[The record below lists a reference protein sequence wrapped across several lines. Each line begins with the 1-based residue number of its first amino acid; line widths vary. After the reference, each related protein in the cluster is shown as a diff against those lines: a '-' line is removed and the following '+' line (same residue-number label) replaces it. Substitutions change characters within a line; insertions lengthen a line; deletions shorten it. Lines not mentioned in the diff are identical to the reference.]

1 MSKVYMCIDLKS
13 FYASVECRERNLD
26 PLDTNLLVADES
38 RTDKTICLAVSP
50 SLKSYGLGGRCRLFE
65 AKQKVKEVNYQRRKN
80 NNYKNFT
87 GKSFIA
93 SELNN
98 NKSLEL
104 DFIAAVPRMNLY
116 MKYSTKIY
124 NIYLKY
130 IAPEDILVYS
140 IDEVFCDITNYLKF
154 YKMSAEELVMK
165 IIEDVYKTTGIT
177 ATAGIGTNMYLA
189 KVAMDITAKRMKANK
204 FGVRIAYLDEMKYKK
219 ELWNHKP
226 LTDFWRVGKG
236 YSKKLE
242 ENGMYTMGD
251 IARMS
256 INNEDLLFKLFG
268 VNAEFL
274 IDHAWGYE
282 PCTIKDAKNYK
293 PLNSSISQ
301 GQVLH
306 SPYSFEKAKLI
317 VKEMIDN
324 LVLELVDKHLKT
336 DQIVLTIGYDI
347 ECLTN
352 PSIERRYKGEITIDA
367 YGRKVPKHSHGTA
380 NIDHKTSSTKTIT
393 NEVMKLYDKIV
404 NPILLVRRLNVTAC
418 NIVNEEYKEST
429 PIIEQIDLFTNYEE
443 VSKQKEKSL
452 KDEIEEKKIQK
463 ALLNIKKK
471 YGKNSILKAMNYE
484 EGATAKDR
492 NLEVGGHKG

>member
-13 FYASVECRERNLD
+13 FYASVECIERNLD

-140 IDEVFCDITNYLKF
+140 IDEVFCDITNYLSF
-154 YKMSAEELVMK
+154 YKLSAEGLVMK

-189 KVAMDITAKRMKANK
+189 KVAMDITAKRMKPNK

-236 YSKKLE
+236 YTKKLE
-242 ENGMYTMGD
+242 EHGMYTMGN

-256 INNEDLLFKLFG
+256 INNEDFLFKLFG

-306 SPYSFEKAKLI
+306 CPYDFEKAKLI
-317 VKEMIDN
+317 VKEMVDN

-347 ECLTN
+347 ENLTN

-404 NPILLVRRLNVTAC
+404 NPILLIRRLNVTAC
-418 NIVNEEYKEST
+418 NIVNEENEEST
-429 PIIEQIDLFTNYEE
+429 SIIEQIDLFTNYEE

>member
-13 FYASVECRERNLD
+13 FYASVECIERNLD

-140 IDEVFCDITNYLKF
+140 IDEVFCDITNYLSF
-154 YKMSAEELVMK
+154 YKLSAEGLVMK

-189 KVAMDITAKRMKANK
+189 KVAMDITAKRMKPNK

-236 YSKKLE
+236 YTKKLE
-242 ENGMYTMGD
+242 EHGMYTMGD

-256 INNEDLLFKLFG
+256 INNEDFLFKLFG

-306 SPYSFEKAKLI
+306 CPYNFEKAKLI
-317 VKEMIDN
+317 VKEMVDN

-347 ECLTN
+347 ENLTN

-404 NPILLVRRLNVTAC
+404 NPILLIRRLNVTAC
-418 NIVNEEYKEST
+418 NIVNEENEEST
-429 PIIEQIDLFTNYEE
+429 SIIEQIDLFTNYEE
-443 VSKQKEKSL
+443 ISKQKEKSL

>member
-13 FYASVECRERNLD
+13 FYASVECIERNLD

-140 IDEVFCDITNYLKF
+140 IDEVFCDITNYLSF
-154 YKMSAEELVMK
+154 YKLSAEGLVMK

-189 KVAMDITAKRMKANK
+189 KVAMDITAKRMKPNK

-236 YSKKLE
+236 YTKKLE
-242 ENGMYTMGD
+242 EHGMYTMGD

-256 INNEDLLFKLFG
+256 INNEDFLFKLFG

-306 SPYSFEKAKLI
+306 CPYNFEKAKLI

-347 ECLTN
+347 ENLTN

-404 NPILLVRRLNVTAC
+404 NPILLIRRLNVTAC
-418 NIVNEEYKEST
+418 NIVNEENEEST
-429 PIIEQIDLFTNYEE
+429 SIIEQIDLFTNYEE
-443 VSKQKEKSL
+443 ISKQKEKSL

>member
-13 FYASVECRERNLD
+13 FYASVECIERNLD

-140 IDEVFCDITNYLKF
+140 IDEVFCDITNYLSF
-154 YKMSAEELVMK
+154 YKLSAEGLVMK

-189 KVAMDITAKRMKANK
+189 KVAMDITAKRMKPNK

-236 YSKKLE
+236 YTKKLE
-242 ENGMYTMGD
+242 EHGMYTMGD

-256 INNEDLLFKLFG
+256 INNEDFLFKLFG

-306 SPYSFEKAKLI
+306 CPYNFEKAKLI
-317 VKEMIDN
+317 VKEMVDN

-347 ECLTN
+347 ENLTN

-367 YGRKVPKHSHGTA
+367 YGRKIPKHSHGTA

-404 NPILLVRRLNVTAC
+404 NPILLIRRLNVTAC
-418 NIVNEEYKEST
+418 NIVNEENEEST
-429 PIIEQIDLFTNYEE
+429 SIIEQIDLFTNYEE
-443 VSKQKEKSL
+443 ISKQKEKSL